1 MPTLRPPGSKRAFCI
16 FFSGRVFLARL
27 FSAIRSPQRPRP
39 GRRSGRPI
47 VLGRMP
53 CSGSP
58 SSVSWLWMVAQGARR
73 GFHIR
78 HVGCQG
84 EDGPARKK
92 GRSDRTSALRPF
104 FIRRYSAS
112 SDKPKR
118 FKSCSVSTR
127 TPLCISS
134 AAVTPEPG
142 VRTPAKVPS
151 YT

>member
-16 FFSGRVFLARL
+16 FFSGRVFLSALIFRDQIA
-27 FSAIRSPQRPRP
+27 SKAAAGAAIRSPDSVGAYALLRQSFIRQLAVDGGAGGAPGISHPSRWLP
-39 GRRSGRPI
+39 GRRWPG
-47 VLGRMP
+47 
-53 CSGSP
+53 
-58 SSVSWLWMVAQGARR
+58 AQ
-73 GFHIR
+73 
-78 HVGCQG
+78 
-84 EDGPARKK
+84 K

-142 VRTPAKVPS
+142 VRTPAKAPS